1 MLAVPPR
8 VDEAETAQDLQVAG
22 GIGKGQFGTLG
33 ELLDAALPLPQLL
46 EELQSMRVAER
57 LCDLGES
64 GEYGLFWT
72 QAVRKFACSI
82 RS

>member
-1 MLAVPPR
+1 MAKVRL
-8 VDEAETAQDLQVAG
+8 
-22 GIGKGQFGTLG
+22 GTRG

-46 EELQSMRVAER
+46 EKLQSMRVAER

-72 QAVRKFACSI
+72 ST
-82 RS
+82 